1 MWRQGSAGI
10 THSLTSSS
18 EIDAATG
25 LLPIAVSRRIRALA
39 TADFLRPWL
48 SRVIILAIFSGPG
61 FVQFVLIVRVRSAHG
76 GSMPDKFG
84 TCMSPLDLSTKRD
97 KVTLMA
103 DMPYSGILVSG
114 ADAFD
119 FLQAQLSNDLRLLDD
134 RERLLSAWCNAKGRV
149 ICLMTV
155 CREGSGYRVILPTE
169 LGEDVLQRLTMFRF
183 RSKVDFELSAAT
195 TSNLGIESG
204 VDAWLLDNLRAGRA
218 EIWRRQSEEFTPH
231 MLNLDLIDGISL
243 DKGCYPGQEI
253 VARTHYRGATKR
265 RTHRF
270 TSTASVSPGDKVS
283 DGDRDIGE
291 VLNAIGTD
299 LLAVIPSEKADDTLT
314 VCGVALTHI
323 QLEYLEDGQ

>member
-1 MWRQGSAGI
+1 
-10 THSLTSSS
+10 
-18 EIDAATG
+18 
-25 LLPIAVSRRIRALA
+25 
-39 TADFLRPWL
+39 
-48 SRVIILAIFSGPG
+48 
-61 FVQFVLIVRVRSAHG
+61 
-76 GSMPDKFG
+76 MPDKFG

-97 KVTLMA
+97 KVTVMT
-103 DMPYSGILVSG
+103 DTPYSGILASG

-155 CREGSGYRVILPTE
+155 RREESGYRVILPTE
-169 LGEDVLQRLTMFRF
+169 LAEDVLRRLTMFRF

-195 TSNLGIESG
+195 TSDLGIESG
-204 VDAWLLDNLRAGRA
+204 LDEWLADNLRAGRA
-218 EIWRRQSEEFTPH
+218 EIWGAQSEEFTPH
-231 MLNLDLIDGISL
+231 MLNLDLLGAVSF

-270 TSTASVSPGDKVS
+270 TSTEPVTAGDKVS
-283 DGDRDIGE
+283 DGERDIGE

-299 LLAVIPSEKADDTLT
+299 LLAVIPTEKANDSLS
-314 VCGVALTHI
+314 VNGIALTHVPL
-323 QLEYLEDGQ
+323 QYL